1 MSLCAARLPWHI
13 CCMIFPRDERLCGLQ
28 VVPTRRICPC
38 KPRLTGAV
46 RPTRTL
52 TATICCDVRMFG
64 DRTCKCR
71 ADVIKHTL
79 TWCNA
84 REKWR
89 TGRVRIKL
97 IGEVVRQMCHEEIVV
112 TVHGNS
118 GATEVVS
125 VRVAHVGVRNPVG
138 GAYQSDIPS
147 SFGEFAVCRC
157 SAQWLG

>member
-1 MSLCAARLPWHI
+1 MSVFAVCRSFLPVAFVRVSHDLLEQI
-13 CCMIFPRDERLCGLQ
+13 C
-28 VVPTRRICPC
+28 T
-38 KPRLTGAV
+38 
-46 RPTRTL
+46 TRTL
-52 TATICCDVRMFG
+52 TATIYCDVRVFG
-64 DRTCKCR
+64 DRTCEYR
-71 ADVIKHTL
+71 ADVIRHTL
-79 TWCNA
+79 TWYNT

-89 TGRVRIKL
+89 TGRMRIKL

-112 TVHGNS
+112 TVYGNS

-147 SFGEFAVCRC
+147 SFVASESSQSRC